1 MTLHVDT
8 TVDMKSVL
16 FCLVQDNELVS
27 KESADNRSNNMIAV
41 RITERFDSGDVFKA
55 YSNANRNTKD
65 KNAFTNRVRQS
76 KGLNVEIET
85 LTRGFHR

>member
-65 KNAFTNRVRQS
+65 KTR
-76 KGLNVEIET
+76 L
-85 LTRGFHR
+85 LTGYVSQKVLT